1 MDFKGVIYEM
11 LVEEVRNKQLL
22 NSLYKKWN
30 SEDSNVT
37 PEVAEYIYIRF
48 KGGANDEGKPI
59 QGIQD
64 SLAPKKTAV
73 ANFLKRFNGSIDGDK
88 FEPSDLKTIEKY
100 SAKQIIYLYKQ
111 LGFKIPFTE
120 EEKSEFYFFE
130 DPAITKKEWI
140 EKSKELW
147 FGDKY
152 KIYDDGKGFRIYQPL
167 TQKDSISFGF
177 YQQTLIREHF
187 TNGNRWCVTAY
198 SPDGDNH
205 SNLWQHYRQ
214 NYNGGRTFF
223 FVIDETKE
231 PNNEFYISA
240 LQKLG
245 KPDGDYPFK
254 LTNLNNNNGDKSVK
268 INDPQ
273 DIKSSIL
280 HIYPQLRE
288 TDFLTEVQ
296 PIPFDEVVEMDLKTD
311 ELTRLLDR
319 IKEQP
324 GQYDF
329 SIQDPDV
336 KRAYIY
342 RNRELKKI
350 ESFESLEE
358 QDVRLYFDV
367 RANQNNPFEIIS
379 SWDLLNYLTTKRSRD
394 LRNYIFGFYE
404 DRMNTPISEIYKRI
418 LETDFAPSFIIKNTD
433 DKIIVVKE
441 KTTSK
446 YGIVNFNY
454 GTFLKHDGIT
464 YSPEYVL
471 MDTIQGSFDLDNLKS
486 KESNDDEQNL
496 QEQGF
501 TNIEY
506 VISIFSKNNSRD
518 DMNNFYLLQNMDS
531 WEAKYTL
538 LSHKTWKEVGE
549 PSFVDSGDTGYD
561 FDKEYSDVETKYQEP
576 INEKGGI

>member
-37 PEVAEYIYIRF
+37 PEVAEYIYVRF
-48 KGGANDEGKPI
+48 KGGTDNEGNSV

-64 SLAPKKTAV
+64 SLNPQKVAV
-73 ANFLKRFNGSIDGDK
+73 ANFLKRFSGSIDGGK
-88 FEPSDLKTIEKY
+88 FEPSDLKSIEKY
-100 SAKQIIYLYKQ
+100 SAKQIIFLLKQ
-111 LGFKIPFTE
+111 LGFKLPFDE
-120 EEKSEFYFFE
+120 EEKSKTYFFE
-130 DPAITKKEWI
+130 NSGISKSQWV

-147 FGDKY
+147 YGDKY
-152 KIYDDGKGFRIYQPL
+152 KVYDDGKGLRIYQPL

-177 YQQTLIREHF
+177 YQQSLIRDNFSH
-187 TNGNRWCVTAY
+187 GNKWCVTAY
-198 SPDGDNH
+198 SDDRT
-205 SNLWQHYRQ
+205 SNLWQNYRQ
-214 NYNGGRTFF
+214 NRDGGRTFF
-223 FVIDETKE
+223 FVIDDTKE
-231 PNNEFYISA
+231 PNDEYHLSA

-245 KPDGDYPFK
+245 VPDGDYPFK
-254 LTNLNNNNGDKSVK
+254 ITNLNNTNGDKSVK

-273 DIKSSIL
+273 DIKSSLL

-296 PIPFDEVVEMDLKTD
+296 PIPFDEGVEMDLQVDK
-311 ELTRLLDR
+311 LTRLLDQIR
-319 IKEQP
+319 EQP
-324 GQYDF
+324 GEYDF
-329 SIQDPDV
+329 SVQDPDV
-336 KRAYIY
+336 KRAYIN
-342 RNRELKKI
+342 RGRELKKI
-350 ESFESLEE
+350 ESFESLDD
-358 QDVRLYFDV
+358 QDVRLYFEV
-367 RANQNNPFEIIS
+367 RGDQNNPFEIIT
-379 SWDLLNYLTTKRSRD
+379 SWDLLNYLTVKRPRD
-394 LRNYIFGFYE
+394 LRDFIVGFYE
-404 DRMNTPISEIYKRI
+404 GRMNTPISEIYKRI